1 MLSRILKLIFLGTI
15 LLACVQVPVEAE
27 VPAQPQV
34 QHSPPVLPAPQT
46 PWTIDF
52 QDLKGGHHKL
62 ADYKGK
68 IVLLNF
74 WATYCVPCAA
84 EMPLLARM
92 QKRYKGKIVVLAASI
107 DDPSDRDK
115 LKAFLKKHQAGNLT
129 LMVGPT
135 LETLSDLK
143 LASLPDTL
151 FFDASGKLVGKSVG
165 ALKRPDLE
173 KRLAEM
179 TGAAEKP
186 AEAHQ
191 QKALKKTAAK

>member
-1 MLSRILKLIFLGTI
+1 MFLAI
-15 LLACVQVPVEAE
+15 SVQLPAYAQTA
-27 VPAQPQV
+27 AQPQA
-34 QHSPPVLPAPQT
+34 QAQAQTNTQTIPP
-46 PWTIDF
+46 IDL
-52 QDLKGGHHKL
+52 QDLSGAHHKL

-84 EMPLLARM
+84 EMPLLAEM

-107 DDPSDRDK
+107 DDPADRGK

-135 LETLSDLK
+135 LDTLSDLQ
-143 LASLPDTL
+143 LSSLPDTM
-151 FFDASGKLVGKSVG
+151 FFDRSGKLVGKSVG

-179 TGAAEKP
+179 TTAGAGSSSPETR
-186 AEAHQ
+186 
-191 QKALKKTAAK
+191 KTRKIARAK